1 LGNVRPFL
9 EKFEMAGTKK
19 AQFEIW
25 FEYRRFLWMVN
36 IEDTLEI
43 AQNLEP
49 SKNL

>member
-25 FEYRRFLWMVN
+25 FESVL
-36 IEDTLEI
+36 
-43 AQNLEP
+43 
-49 SKNL
+49 SG